1 MLNPLGV
8 AQVSVGPALVALRHR
23 DFRRFWLAALV
34 SNTGGWMQNAAVPYV
49 AFQLTGSAGD
59 VGVTGFFQYA
69 PFMVMGLIGG
79 SLADRYPRRALLM
92 LSQVLQACCA
102 FALWGLV
109 ASDSATTASLS
120 VLSFVAGM
128 AGGVNTPVWQSFVT
142 ELVPRD
148 VLLNA
153 VTLNSAQ
160 FNAAR
165 ALGPF
170 LAGLVIA
177 GLGPAAAFALNGF
190 SYLVVVAVLVVIR
203 GTSDDRRRPD
213 GGGLLAGVRSGV
225 SHIRSSPA
233 IVACCLAIIAV
244 AGLGSPLFSYLAVY
258 GEAIFDVQGV
268 RLGMLFGAAG
278 VGSVLFTPL
287 LLSVAPRVPRATLLS
302 SAMLFYGASVAAMG
316 LAPTFA
322 AAIAV
327 LVCFGGAYLSI
338 ASTIN
343 TTIQLVV
350 REDLRGVVIAI
361 YVMCLTG
368 ALPVGIFFWGAAA
381 DRVGIRP
388 TTVAAGVLLVA
399 VTLVFVTT
407 RRFSVMAAA
416 DDARDAAA
424 GSAAGSATEEV
435 GHPGDREGPVD
446 PAVERPQGDV
456 DDVVADDPP
465 AAFHEDP

>member
-1 MLNPLGV
+1 MLNPPGV
-8 AQVSVGPALVALRHR
+8 SKVSDRPALVALGHR

-49 AFQLTGSAGD
+49 AFQVSGSAGD
-59 VGVTGFFQYA
+59 VGVTGFFQYV
-69 PFMVMGLIGG
+69 PFMVMGLVGG
-79 SLADRYPRRALLM
+79 TMADRYPRRVLLM
-92 LSQVLQACCA
+92 LTQVLQASCA
-102 FALWGLV
+102 FALWALV

-177 GLGPAAAFALNGF
+177 GWGPAAAFAINGL

-203 GTSDDRRRPD
+203 GSSDDRGRPA
-213 GGGLLAGVRSGV
+213 GGGALAGVRRGAAHV
-225 SHIRSSPA
+225 WSSPA
-233 IVACCLAIIAV
+233 IVACCVAIMAV

-258 GEAIFDVQGV
+258 GETVFGV
-268 RLGMLFGAAG
+268 EGLRLGMLFGAAG

-287 LLSVAPRVPRATLLS
+287 LLSIAPRLARSVLLS
-302 SAMLFYGASVAAMG
+302 AAMLFYGTSVAAMG
-316 LAPTFA
+316 VAPTFA
-322 AAIAV
+322 AAIVA

-361 YVMCLTG
+361 YLMCLTG
-368 ALPVGIFFWGAAA
+368 ALPVGIFVWGAAA
-381 DRVGIRP
+381 ERFGIRQ
-388 TTVAAGVLLVA
+388 TTVAAGVMLVA
-399 VTLVFVTT
+399 VTVVFVLTG
-407 RRFSVMAAA
+407 RFSVMAEA
-416 DDARDAAA
+416 DRARDAAA
-424 GSAAGSATEEV
+424 GSG
-435 GHPGDREGPVD
+435 G
-446 PAVERPQGDV
+446 
-456 DDVVADDPP
+456 AD
-465 AAFHEDP
+465 

>member
-8 AQVSVGPALVALRHR
+8 SQESVRPALVALGHR

-59 VGVTGFFQYA
+59 VGITGFFQYA
-69 PFMVMGLIGG
+69 PFMVMGLVGG
-79 SLADRYPRRALLM
+79 SLADRYPRRRLLM
-92 LSQVLQACCA
+92 VTQLMQATCA
-102 FALWGLV
+102 LALWALV
-109 ASDSATTASLS
+109 ASGSATTASLS
-120 VLSFVAGM
+120 ALSFVAGM

-177 GLGPAAAFALNGF
+177 GWGPSSAFAVNCL
-190 SYLVVVAVLVVIR
+190 SYLAVVAVLVVIR
-203 GTSDDRRRPD
+203 GSSDSRGRPD
-213 GGGLLAGVRSGV
+213 GGGALAGVRNGV
-225 SHIRSSPA
+225 AHVLSSPA
-233 IVACCLAIIAV
+233 IVACCVAIMAV

-258 GEAIFDVQGV
+258 GESVFGV
-268 RLGMLFGAAG
+268 EGLRLGILFGAAG

-287 LLSVAPRVPRATLLS
+287 LLSIAPRLSRSVLLS
-302 SAMLFYGASVAAMG
+302 AAMLFYGASVAAMG
-316 LAPTFA
+316 VASNYA
-322 AAIAV
+322 AAIVV

-368 ALPVGIFFWGAAA
+368 ALPVGILAWGAAA
-381 DRVGIRP
+381 DRVGIRR
-388 TTVAAGVLLVA
+388 TTVAAGALLVI
-399 VTLVFVTT
+399 VTVVFVLTG
-407 RRFSVMAAA
+407 RFSVMAEA
-416 DDARDAAA
+416 DRARDAAA
-424 GSAAGSATEEV
+424 GSG
-435 GHPGDREGPVD
+435 G
-446 PAVERPQGDV
+446 
-456 DDVVADDPP
+456 AD
-465 AAFHEDP
+465 